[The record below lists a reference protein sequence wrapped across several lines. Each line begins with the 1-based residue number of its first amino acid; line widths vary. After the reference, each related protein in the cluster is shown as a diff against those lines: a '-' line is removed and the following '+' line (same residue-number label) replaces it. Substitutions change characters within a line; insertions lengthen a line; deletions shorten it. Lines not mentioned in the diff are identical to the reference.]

1 MKKAGR
7 MLKPVV
13 SLAIAAATVLTMAL
27 CLPFNTL
34 DTEAA
39 KKITEADINAVR
51 DRIKANEKKIKEYQ
65 DALASIGKDLDSALV
80 AKAQLDQQ
88 IQYIQ
93 SNVEETEELIVRY
106 EQLIKE
112 KEALIA
118 DRESQISDKYN
129 DFLERLRISYEDG
142 SQNYLELLISSDSL
156 ADFIT
161 RIDNLGSVLTYEQ
174 RTMDE
179 LEKEVS
185 DLDELKKSLDIKK
198 SEYVELGKY
207 QSQSRADLNS
217 KLKEAEQ
224 LVKKLQSDENAAKKA
239 QQNAAKQD
247 AALDK
252 ELEKLLKE
260 YEKQQQ
266 AEQAGAYL
274 WPLDSNY
281 RSITSRYG
289 WRILWGE
296 RDFHLGADISAPY
309 GANIYAAKDGTV
321 LKAQY
326 NSSYGYYVLID
337 HGGGKATL
345 YAHSS
350 KLLVVA
356 GQKVTR
362 GQVIAKVGS
371 TGNSSGYH
379 LHFEVRVSG
388 KTTNPL
394 TKGLLVIKNNGKMV
408 DPVANNLLKYYC

>member
-156 ADFIT
+156 VDFIT

-207 QSQSRADLNS
+207 QSQSKADLNS

-281 RSITSRYG
+281 RSITGASATSISGRIFPHPMGRIYMRQRTERFLRHSTTAVTAIMSLSTTEAERQRFMRTRASCLSLPARRSRAV
-289 WRILWGE
+289 RLSPRSALPAIQAVITSILRSG
-296 RDFHLGADISAPY
+296 SAEKPQ
-309 GANIYAAKDGTV
+309 I
-321 LKAQY
+321 
-326 NSSYGYYVLID
+326 
-337 HGGGKATL
+337 
-345 YAHSS
+345 
-350 KLLVVA
+350 
-356 GQKVTR
+356 
-362 GQVIAKVGS
+362 
-371 TGNSSGYH
+371 
-379 LHFEVRVSG
+379 
-388 KTTNPL
+388 P
-394 TKGLLVIKNNGKMV
+394 
-408 DPVANNLLKYYC
+408 

>member
-65 DALASIGKDLDSALV
+65 DALASIGKDLDSALE

-156 ADFIT
+156 VDFIT
-161 RIDNLGSVLTYEQ
+161 RIDNLGSVLTYE
-174 RTMDE
+174 
-179 LEKEVS
+179 
-185 DLDELKKSLDIKK
+185 
-198 SEYVELGKY
+198 
-207 QSQSRADLNS
+207 
-217 KLKEAEQ
+217 
-224 LVKKLQSDENAAKKA
+224 
-239 QQNAAKQD
+239 
-247 AALDK
+247 
-252 ELEKLLKE
+252 
-260 YEKQQQ
+260 
-266 AEQAGAYL
+266 
-274 WPLDSNY
+274 
-281 RSITSRYG
+281 
-289 WRILWGE
+289 
-296 RDFHLGADISAPY
+296 
-309 GANIYAAKDGTV
+309 
-321 LKAQY
+321 
-326 NSSYGYYVLID
+326 
-337 HGGGKATL
+337 
-345 YAHSS
+345 
-350 KLLVVA
+350 
-356 GQKVTR
+356 
-362 GQVIAKVGS
+362 
-371 TGNSSGYH
+371 
-379 LHFEVRVSG
+379 
-388 KTTNPL
+388 
-394 TKGLLVIKNNGKMV
+394 
-408 DPVANNLLKYYC
+408 

>member
-80 AKAQLDQQ
+80 AKAQLVSRSSTFSRMWRRRKSLSSD
-88 IQYIQ
+88 
-93 SNVEETEELIVRY
+93 T

-156 ADFIT
+156 VDFIT